1 MSDAGIVTDLRH
13 GKEEINTKETRVTNQ
28 EELQQVMDKAICL
41 YTEAHVEHVLDQM
54 ALQITASLSG
64 LTPLVLCV
72 MTGGLVVTGKLVT
85 RLQFPLELDYLHAT
99 RYRGELTGAD
109 LLWKVHPSTP
119 LEGRHV
125 LIVDDIL
132 DEGETLGRIHQYCQE
147 QKAASV
153 RTAVLVDKQHDRRS
167 DLMPVADFTG
177 LYADDRYLF
186 GYGMDYKG
194 FWRNAPG
201 IFAI

>member
-1 MSDAGIVTDLRH
+1 M
-13 GKEEINTKETRVTNQ
+13 TND
-28 EELQQVMDKAICL
+28 ELQRVLDNAACL

-54 ALQITASLSG
+54 ALQITAALSR
-64 LTPLVLCV
+64 LNPLVLCV

-85 RLQFPLELDYLHAT
+85 RLQFPLEIDYLHAT
-99 RYRGELTGAD
+99 RYRGELSGAD
-109 LLWKVHPSTP
+109 LQWKVYPTTA
-119 LEGRHV
+119 LQGRHV

-132 DEGETLGRIHQYCQE
+132 DEGETLGRIHQYCEAQ
-147 QKAASV
+147 QAASV